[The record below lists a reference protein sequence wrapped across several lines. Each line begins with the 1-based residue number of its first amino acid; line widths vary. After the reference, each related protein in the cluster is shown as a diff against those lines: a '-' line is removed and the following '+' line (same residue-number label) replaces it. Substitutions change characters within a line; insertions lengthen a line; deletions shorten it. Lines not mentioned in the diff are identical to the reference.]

1 MNSLLATASCFK
13 AAVESYLSVSHI
25 PNDGDN
31 EKWTQQFKYKM
42 VSASLCSDIL
52 IPI

>member
-1 MNSLLATASCFK
+1 MNSLLATASRVE
-13 AAVESYLSVSHI
+13 AAVESYVSVSHT
-25 PNDGDN
+25 PNDGDK
-31 EKWTQQFKYKM
+31 EKWTRQFKYEM